1 MKRLCILL
9 LSLGL
14 LVAGENPAPAES
26 ARLAY
31 RWAPGQVWIATLS
44 SQSETA
50 FMGKKDLHRS
60 KSVIEYRVT
69 DGPKKNWVSLTAR
82 VVSQQTPGSEGGGQ
96 MDLSGITFYA
106 DMHRSGELR
115 NIRHEGSALPPGAE
129 DMPAQMKAMM
139 AESSKMIADAWKSAV
154 FWFPELP
161 EEDLSPGDEFEVN
174 RKIGMGSA
182 AMGMQSQTVSKQVF
196 TLEEISAGLAYF
208 TVRERSVTRT
218 KGVAGGQA
226 DTKTASRGETVFD
239 MKTGMWV
246 DMVAKSKSN
255 VGMTGMT
262 GMGDTNQDMA
272 NISKYEMVRK
282 K

>member
-1 MKRLCILL
+1 MKRFCVLL
-9 LSLGL
+9 LTLGL
-14 LVAGENPAPAES
+14 MVAGENPASAGS
-26 ARLAY
+26 ARMAY
-31 RWAPGQVWIATLS
+31 GWAPGQVWTAALS

-60 KSVIEYRVT
+60 KTVIEYRVT
-69 DGPKKNWVSLTAR
+69 KGPKNNWVSLAAR
-82 VVSQQTPGSEGGGQ
+82 IVSQQTPGAQGGGQ

-115 NIRHEGSALPPGAE
+115 NIRFEGSALPPGAE

-139 AESSKMIADAWKSAV
+139 AESSKMIADAWKPAV

-161 EEDLSPGDEFEVN
+161 EEALSPGDEFEVQ
-174 RKIGMGSA
+174 RKMGMGSA

-218 KGVAGGQA
+218 EGLAGGRA

-239 MKTGMWV
+239 LKTGMWV
-246 DMVAKSKSN
+246 DMVVKSKSN
-255 VGMTGMT
+255 VGMTGMA
-262 GMGDTNQDMA
+262 GMGDSNQDVA
-272 NISKYEMVRK
+272 NVSK
-282 K
+282 

>member
-1 MKRLCILL
+1 MKHIVILL

-14 LVAGENPAPAES
+14 LTAVENPASAES
-26 ARLAY
+26 ARLTY
-31 RWAPGQVWIATLS
+31 RLAPGQVWVATLS

-60 KSVIEYRVT
+60 KTIIEYRVT

-82 VVSQQTPGSEGGGQ
+82 IVSQQTPGAEGGGQ
-96 MDLSGITFYA
+96 MDLSGITFRA
-106 DMHRSGELR
+106 DMHQSGELR

-129 DMPAQMKAMM
+129 NMPDQMKAMM
-139 AESSKMIADAWKSAV
+139 AESSKMIADAWKPAV

-174 RKIGMGSA
+174 RKLGMGSA
-182 AMGMQSQTVSKQVF
+182 AMGMQSQTVSKQVY

-218 KGVAGGQA
+218 EGIAGGRA

-239 MKTGMWV
+239 LKTGMWI

-255 VGMTGMT
+255 VGMAGMA
-262 GMGDTNQDMA
+262 GMGDADQDVL
-272 NISKYEMVRK
+272 NVSKYEMVRK